1 MWNLQ
6 LFLPGLLKLQ
16 GGLIDEFDSLRPY
29 GVISQV
35 FNPASQGE
43 GQQFLP
49 VHAAVFDPLGGT
61 INAKSWELQ
70 KEVDQGMNDRVPDF
84 VFLAHVVYVVS
95 STQVPFAFRSCS
107 SLPFTTRLML
117 LPLWPVAFAFML
129 LQWFCS
135 KTFTVSFYFLR
146 GRLHHTW
153 SIPIYGFQVRAAR
166 EGRGQHRQPAA
177 EGRSGGLGEGEQREH
192 LGLAD
197 GGALVPPGAAT
208 TERERAP

>member
-1 MWNLQ
+1 MPL
-6 LFLPGLLKLQ
+6 
-16 GGLIDEFDSLRPY
+16 
-29 GVISQV
+29 
-35 FNPASQGE
+35 
-43 GQQFLP
+43 
-49 VHAAVFDPLGGT
+49 FDPLGGT

-70 KEVDQGMNDRVPDF
+70 KEVDQGMNDRVPNF

-107 SLPFTTRLML
+107 SLPFTTHLML

-208 TERERAP
+208 TERERERHEQRRGARERRRGQVGSI